1 MKGSISIAYLI
12 LARQLNCFIAMFW
25 RLLYNVSDM
34 YVSISQFIGDSLIS
48 SNCIRH
54 WIDSATSC
62 CKIIIY
68 VFVMLLY
75 TILFLI

>member
-1 MKGSISIAYLI
+1 MPDFSFNLYNSLENIMKGSISIAYLI

-54 WIDSATSC
+54 
-62 CKIIIY
+62 
-68 VFVMLLY
+68 
-75 TILFLI
+75 